1 MKLEAS
7 REQGKEN
14 LSENLRIECAVLTH
28 GRAEAR
34 MEGLVVEI
42 EVTTGLDHIAHDA
55 AKSQA
60 TAGLLLLALRRQLP
74 VPRLNALL
82 LHRQR
87 PIHLQES

>member
-7 REQGKEN
+7 RGKGKEN
-14 LSENLRIECAVLTH
+14 LSGNLSIERAVLTH

-55 AKSQA
+55 AKS
-60 TAGLLLLALRRQLP
+60 
-74 VPRLNALL
+74 
-82 LHRQR
+82 
-87 PIHLQES
+87 

>member
-1 MKLEAS
+1 MVV
-7 REQGKEN
+7 N
-14 LSENLRIECAVLTH
+14 LVEGFKKRVLTH
-28 GRAEAR
+28 GRAEPG

-55 AKSQA
+55 AEAQA

-87 PIHLQES
+87 PVHLQES